1 MGSEKKI
8 DEVITQ
14 LSNLKEDA
22 SVPRNVKNSIDRIIA
37 TLQAKTELSIRKS
50 RVLGELDEIS
60 DDINLESYIRVQIL
74 NIVSLLEKLD

>member
-60 DDINLESYIRVQIL
+60 DDVNLESYIRIQIL